1 MWPVPFLIHLISK
14 LDKYISKKCIYSFL
28 KSYTFFHVLLQGKH
42 FDLNFKIDFVVI
54 FAVNMMPTMVL
65 YLSCWTYSLS
75 PFIAGIHMHW
85 KKSS

>member
-1 MWPVPFLIHLISK
+1 M
-14 LDKYISKKCIYSFL
+14 
-28 KSYTFFHVLLQGKH
+28 GKH

-54 FAVNMMPTMVL
+54 FAVNMMPTMVP
-65 YLSCWTYSLS
+65 YLSYWTYSLS